1 MREVSAW
8 WCRIWSGRGCQNHIK
23 VRKSSAWERGGGK
36 DGRMLY
42 IGEIDQIN
50 VLKVIKFLI
59 ERKDLQIQK

>member
-1 MREVSAW
+1 M
-8 WCRIWSGRGCQNHIK
+8 
-23 VRKSSAWERGGGK
+23 RKSSAWERGGGK